1 VHETV
6 ALPGAVT
13 LLGVMAP
20 QNKPLGM
27 VSVSMTVPGKPFR
40 GEMVIVELVDEP
52 SFTAVGGDAL
62 IVKFWNR
69 KIDAVEW
76 VNEPLVPVR
85 VRV

>member
-1 VHETV
+1 
-6 ALPGAVT
+6 
-13 LLGVMAP
+13 
-20 QNKPLGM
+20 
-27 VSVSMTVPGKPFR
+27 MTVPGKPFR

-69 KIDAVEW
+69 KMDVVEW